1 MLQHVPLQVAGLR
14 EGLFTN
20 GTLMRSGS
28 LVGEQ
33 VSLEVARLLEELST
47 M

>member
-14 EGLFTN
+14 KGLLTN
-20 GTLMRSGS
+20 SALVRPGS

-47 M
+47 V